1 MDNQG
6 IVIIFIKAT
15 SLVAAFA
22 AIMAT
27 IIISRFLNKF
37 ATGILAMGFKTIGI
51 GIGIIALG
59 IVIDTIQIYIQAVS
73 NSSALS
79 LLLIVRQIFFVLGTY
94 VIIIGSKNMG
104 DKLAELSKH
113 KSS

>member
-1 MDNQG
+1 MDNQA
-6 IVIIFIKAT
+6 ITSTLIEVVSLIAALSAII
-15 SLVAAFA
+15 
-22 AIMAT
+22 AT
-27 IIISRFLNKF
+27 IITSQFLNKF

-59 IVIDTIQIYIQAVS
+59 IVIDTIQIYIQITS

-94 VIIIGSKNMG
+94 IIIIGSKNMG
-104 DKLAELSKH
+104 NRLAELSKH

>member
-1 MDNQG
+1 MNQG
-6 IVIIFIKAT
+6 IASIFIEAS

-22 AIMAT
+22 AIIAT
-27 IIISRFLNKF
+27 IIMSQFLNKF
-37 ATGILAMGFKTIGI
+37 ATGILAMGFRTIGI

-59 IVIDTIQIYIQAVS
+59 IVIDTIQIYIQAVN
-73 NSSALS
+73 NSPALS
-79 LLLIVRQIFFVLGTY
+79 LLLIVRQIFFVLGIY
-94 VIIIGSKNMG
+94 IIIIGSKNMG

>member
-1 MDNQG
+1 MNQG
-6 IVIIFIKAT
+6 IASTFVEVA

-22 AIMAT
+22 AIIAT
-27 IIISRFLNKF
+27 IIMSQFLNKF

-59 IVIDTIQIYIQAVS
+59 IVINTIQIYIQAVS
-73 NSSALS
+73 SSSALS
-79 LLLIVRQIFFVLGTY
+79 LLLIVQQIFFVLGTY
-94 VIIIGSKNMG
+94 IIIIGSKNMG

>member
-1 MDNQG
+1 MNQG
-6 IVIIFIKAT
+6 IASTFIET
-15 SLVAAFA
+15 SSLVAAFA
-22 AIMAT
+22 AIIAT
-27 IIISRFLNKF
+27 VIMSQYLNKF
-37 ATGILAMGFKTIGI
+37 ATGILAMGFRTIGI

-59 IVIDTIQIYIQAVS
+59 IVIDTIQIYIQAAS

-79 LLLIVRQIFFVLGTY
+79 LLLIVRQIFFVLGIY
-94 VIIIGSKNMG
+94 IIIIGSKNMG

>member
-1 MDNQG
+1 MDNQA
-6 IVIIFIKAT
+6 ITSTFIEVV
-15 SLVAAFA
+15 SLVAALA
-22 AIMAT
+22 AIIAT
-27 IIISRFLNKF
+27 IITSQFLNKF

-59 IVIDTIQIYIQAVS
+59 IVIDTIQIYIQIAS

-104 DKLAELSKH
+104 NRLSELSKH